1 MVNQTYGN
9 LEILLIDDGSLDDSY
24 KICQKWEK
32 RDGRIKCFH
41 FDKAGGAVRARQKGI
56 TLSTADYVT
65 YVDSDDWMESDSF
78 EKLMDAI
85 LESYADISI
94 STGMYND
101 YDGGC
106 VVSKADIKE
115 GVYISEEVN
124 IILEK
129 MIELKIA
136 PSLVRCVY
144 SKSKHMSYCM
154 KTDERIRVNNDITCV
169 LMTVAHAD
177 KIVVLDECL
186 YHYQANPNSIVHS
199 YRSDYLQ
206 SNCLMHQL
214 VKTELVEVGKE
225 AFLSKWRLTVLKL
238 MMRNV
243 RLECSLQNKVGYKNK
258 MQHLK
263 ALCSDP
269 AFYDLKQERNL
280 QSLTKRNR
288 TIWKIL
294 KTGNVNLVY
303 IYLKFNA
310 LKCLVFHVSE

>member
-1 MVNQTYGN
+1 MVNQTYKN

-24 KICQKWEK
+24 KICLKWAK
-32 RDGRIKCFH
+32 SDGRIRCFH

-56 TLSTADYVT
+56 SMSLADYVT

-85 LESYADISI
+85 MENDADISI

-106 VVSKADIKE
+106 VVSKADIRE
-115 GVYISEEVN
+115 GIYSDEDVDK
-124 IILEK
+124 ILGK
-129 MIELKIA
+129 MIELKIG
-136 PSLVRCVY
+136 PTLVRSVY
-144 SKSKHMSYCM
+144 RKSKHMSYCM

-177 KIVVLDECL
+177 KIVVIDECL
-186 YHYQANPNSIVHS
+186 YHYQANSNSIVHS
-199 YRSDYLQ
+199 YRPDYLQ
-206 SNCLMHQL
+206 SNCIMYQL
-214 VKTELVEVGKE
+214 VKTDLVEVGKE
-225 AFLSKWRLTVLKL
+225 EFLSKWRLTVLKL

-263 ALCSDP
+263 VLCSDP
-269 AFYDLKQERNL
+269 AFEDLKQERNL
-280 QSLTKRNR
+280 QSLTRRDR

-310 LKCLVFHVSE
+310 LKCIIFRVSE